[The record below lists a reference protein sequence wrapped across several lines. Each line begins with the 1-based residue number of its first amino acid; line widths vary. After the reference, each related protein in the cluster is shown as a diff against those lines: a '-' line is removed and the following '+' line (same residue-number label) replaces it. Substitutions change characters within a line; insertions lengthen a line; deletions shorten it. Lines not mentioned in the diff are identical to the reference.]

1 MGDIGVVSVIH
12 FLLQRFL
19 VTLRTLLL
27 GGGGLLLIFGSE
39 AVGFAGAGPLG
50 CVIAAFVAS
59 RGWRAQGW
67 TDETV
72 SLDVYITII
81 WI

>member
-1 MGDIGVVSVIH
+1 
-12 FLLQRFL
+12 
-19 VTLRTLLL
+19 
-27 GGGGLLLIFGSE
+27 LIFGSE
-39 AVGFAGAGPLG
+39 ALGFAGAGPLG
-50 CVIAAFVAS
+50 CVTAAFVAS

-72 SLDVYITII
+72 SLDVYITMI